1 MGRPQSLAWLCQA
14 LLFSGCASFLIG
26 GQVQSGRL
34 ALQTGKPAEALSH
47 FQAAAKTDPNY
58 AMTSGLFREGIW
70 TYVGRAQYHMG
81 RFAEARQSLER
92 SLSLYDKDYLAGL
105 YLGLTLARGGDRA
118 NGLQRIRGAMQGLYN
133 WIESLTYT
141 PWGQN
146 WDPAR
151 EVQSQIEKDLAMIS
165 DKDFDWDKLMLDA
178 EWLGHRTEEEIDRAR
193 RDERDRLFRDGD
205 DRRRRASIGLN
216 F

>member
-1 MGRPQSLAWLCQA
+1 MQINRPE
-14 LLFSGCASFLIG
+14 
-26 GQVQSGRL
+26 
-34 ALQTGKPAEALSH
+34 EALSH
-47 FQAAAKTDPNY
+47 FQEVAKTDPNY

-92 SLSLYDKDYLAGL
+92 SLSLYDKDYLARL
-105 YLGLTLARGGDRA
+105 YLGLALARSGDRTK
-118 NGLQRIRGAMQGLYN
+118 GLQQIRGAMQGLYD

-151 EVQSQIEKDLAMIS
+151 EIQSQTEKDLAMIS
-165 DKDFDWDKLMLDA
+165 GKDFDWDKLIANA
-178 EWLGHRTEEEIDRAR
+178 EWLGHRTEEEVDRAR
-193 RDERDRLFRDGD
+193 RDERERFFRDGD
-205 DRRRRASIGLN
+205 SPRRRGTIGMS